1 MVFDEG
7 KLEDTIAQE
16 MITKLSVKDEK
27 KEEEEKVL
35 CISSSVEI
43 PIGCLI
49 KKKLIVL
56 DLNGLVADIVS
67 PPPKHVKSDATIAR
81 KAGQKQ
87 LFHHHYYYLF
97 HHYHMFNF
105 KACDD

>member
-67 PPPKHVKSDATIAR
+67 PPPKNVKSDATIAR

-87 LFHHHYYYLF
+87 LFHHYYYYLF

-105 KACDD
+105 KACND